1 MNSTAL
7 AGREFPTLT
16 NVQEGWIRDVAEV
29 TYSPD
34 GKLDWMISHSKILQT
49 CVKVLSNEGGVFLF
63 IFCFH
68 KGYNGMHGMVDKIS
82 VQALVLTISYVWL
95 FVLGGFHNL
104 SSLSFPSVKLRD
116 SNSNHFTVLL

>member
-7 AGREFPTLT
+7 AGREFPT

-63 IFCFH
+63 IFASI
-68 KGYNGMHGMVDKIS
+68 KGIMECI
-82 VQALVLTISYVWL
+82 AW
-95 FVLGGFHNL
+95 
-104 SSLSFPSVKLRD
+104 
-116 SNSNHFTVLL
+116 